1 LLSSVAVEREIPD
14 RKILF
19 FEMSVEINIGNSDVC
34 VRICSGNECHLVI
47 PDAQFRLAQA
57 A

>member
-1 LLSSVAVEREIPD
+1 
-14 RKILF
+14 
-19 FEMSVEINIGNSDVC
+19 M
-34 VRICSGNECHLVI
+34 RICSGNECHLVI